1 MITLKCP
8 LCGSENFITNGY
20 KANDKPRRRFQC
32 KICNKYFYN
41 SSKICQNCFTALPK
55 GRKSNHCE
63 ECSKKRN
70 KLMAKKYFKKYQKDN
85 RKKINKNQKK
95 YYKKKEKQIFCEMT
109 GITRDRYLE
118 LKKFM
123 GIK

>member
-1 MITLKCP
+1 
-8 LCGSENFITNGY
+8 
-20 KANDKPRRRFQC
+20 
-32 KICNKYFYN
+32 
-41 SSKICQNCFTALPK
+41 
-55 GRKSNHCE
+55 
-63 ECSKKRN
+63 
-70 KLMAKKYFKKYQKDN
+70 MAKKYFKKYQKDN